1 MKYFLSATFLIII
14 FLYAIYFCVFIV
26 VNNARVRRDLF
37 YQYNYIPAALL
48 NTIKVHKLR

>member
-14 FLYAIYFCVFIV
+14 FLYAIYFCVFII
-26 VNNARVRRDLF
+26 VNNARVRRSLF

-48 NTIKVHKLR
+48 STVRVHGLK

>member
-1 MKYFLSATFLIII
+1 MKYLLSATFLIIL
-14 FLYAIYFCVFIV
+14 FLYSIYFCVFII

-48 NTIKVHKLR
+48 DTVRVRRLK